1 MKSILKT
8 TFLSMFFILTS
19 CAHHNCCKTKTCD
32 SQCKMH
38 KKDNQ
43 EQCPMHTYKNDPKV
57 KEEVADTTKK

>member
-1 MKSILKT
+1 
-8 TFLSMFFILTS
+8 
-19 CAHHNCCKTKTCD
+19 
-32 SQCKMH
+32 MH